1 MEEEYRICFETY
13 EISNFGN
20 VRRKLLNGEYK
31 ILKCSILN
39 RGAKYKYFQTNR
51 EKKRIN
57 YLVHHLVA
65 KLFIGNRPDN
75 LVIDHID
82 RNSLNNNVNNLRYI
96 TQKENCHNTDKY
108 IEGIEGEGKE
118 RNKLICKK
126 WREEHREEIRIK
138 KKIYKEKNKEILKQK
153 NKEYYLKNRDSKL
166 KYQREYKQKIKEQK
180 NN

>member
-13 EISNFGN
+13 EVSNLGN

-39 RGAKYKYFQTNR
+39 RGGGYKYFQTNR

-65 KLFIGNRPDN
+65 KLFIGERPEN

-82 RNSLNNNVNNLRYI
+82 RNPMNNNVSNLRYI
-96 TQKENCHNTDKY
+96 TQKENCCNTDKY
-108 IEGIEGEGKE
+108 REDIEAEGKE
-118 RNKLICKK
+118 RNKLISKK
-126 WREEHREEIRIK
+126 YREEHKEELRIK
-138 KKIYKEKNKEILKQK
+138 KKIYKDVNKDKIKQAGKLYYEKKKDIIINKAKEYREKNKDVI
-153 NKEYYLKNRDSKL
+153 N
-166 KYQREYKQKIKEQK
+166 
-180 NN
+180 